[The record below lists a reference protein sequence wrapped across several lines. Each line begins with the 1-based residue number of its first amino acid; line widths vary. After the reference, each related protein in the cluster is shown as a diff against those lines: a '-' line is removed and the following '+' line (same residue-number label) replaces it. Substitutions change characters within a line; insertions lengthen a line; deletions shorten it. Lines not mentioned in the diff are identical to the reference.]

1 LAKVAR
7 NTMSFLYLVA
17 LPAVLS
23 ELIVGRGPD
32 EEDDE
37 EWETWL
43 AKEVLAYPLMSVVG
57 IRDVTNA
64 VVRGYGYEITPI
76 AQGIEAMVKGS
87 EGLAN
92 VVMGEAEEKDFK
104 NMTMAT
110 GYMFG
115 LPSRQLWTLIDNTK
129 ALVEGDELSTPELLM
144 LREQRE

>member
-1 LAKVAR
+1 
-7 NTMSFLYLVA
+7 MSFLYLVA

-32 EEDDE
+32 DEDDE
-37 EWETWL
+37 DFYGWM

-57 IRDVTNA
+57 IRDITNS

-76 AQGIEAMVKGS
+76 AQGIESMVKGG
-87 EGLAN
+87 EGALN
-92 VVMGEAEEKDFK
+92 VAMGEAEEKDFK
-104 NMTMAT
+104 NMLMAS

-129 ALVEGDELSTPELLM
+129 ALVEGDELTPPELIM